1 MKTFVTIALLVFV
14 AACHAAVKE
23 EAPKEEYVE
32 EENEN
37 MVEGDMI
44 LSPYQKFL
52 HNNGMLDNSFSSS
65 SRIWDKR
72 YPIPYVIESSLRGS
86 NGERMIRAAIADY
99 HKYTCLRFTP
109 RSRQSTYLSFYKG
122 GGCSSYVG
130 YGRGKRPVSLA
141 SGCWRKGTV
150 LHEMGHAIGLYHEQ
164 SRTDRDSYITII
176 WNNIKSAYKSNF
188 NKAAGTTSHGTPYD
202 YDSMM
207 HYPGSAFSSNRG
219 VTIRTKDSRYQNR
232 IGQRTGF
239 SKWDIVQINKMYK
252 CTSK

>member
-14 AACHAAVKE
+14 AACQAAEKE

-37 MVEGDMI
+37 MAEGDMV
-44 LSPYQKFL
+44 LSPYQRFL
-52 HNNGMLDNSFSSS
+52 HNNGMLNSFSSAS
-65 SRIWDKR
+65 NIWSKR
-72 YPIPYVIESSLRGS
+72 YPIPYYIESSLRGTT
-86 NGERMIRAAIADY
+86 GERMIKAAIADY

-109 RSRQSTYLSFYKG
+109 RTRQSTYLSFYKG

-164 SRTDRDSYITII
+164 SRTDRDSYITIL
-176 WNNIKSAYKSNF
+176 WNNIKVANKFNF

-207 HYPGSAFSSNRG
+207 HYPGKAFSANRG
-219 VTIRTKDSRYQNR
+219 YTIRTKDSRYQNR

-239 SKWDIVQINKMYK
+239 SKNDIIQIRKMYS
-252 CTSK
+252 C